1 MVLLLGESCQAL
13 GVLAHRVIGGRGGIA
28 RGSVLG
34 LVNALGAQQS
44 SAADPKPPGVIL
56 ANAGELWW
64 WPEGARGLT
73 PLERHGVPMASAVH
87 YGRYH
92 DAKVNEVPGHRSV
105 GEHIRSVFETV
116 VVGCGLV
123 DEEAKV
129 DVIVVGD
136 TADDLKKY
144 LDDDVVWARVGPMLG
159 CLVVVGGVYSSKEFK
174 CEGFKKF
181 MEEVGF
187 VRASLFLIYVLTQSS
202 VPAPTSST
210 TRPSTAPS
218 PAPAGTRA
226 QLGSPRTA
234 AQSTA
239 PATRW

>member
-1 MVLLLGESCQAL
+1 M
-13 GVLAHRVIGGRGGIA
+13 
-28 RGSVLG
+28 
-34 LVNALGAQQS
+34 
-44 SAADPKPPGVIL
+44 
-56 ANAGELWW
+56 
-64 WPEGARGLT
+64 
-73 PLERHGVPMASAVH
+73 
-87 YGRYH
+87 
-92 DAKVNEVPGHRSV
+92 
-105 GEHIRSVFETV
+105 
-116 VVGCGLV
+116 

-144 LDDDVVWARVGPMLG
+144 LDDDVVWARVDPVLG

-181 MEEVGF
+181 MEEVGS
-187 VRASLFLIYVLTQSS
+187 VPASLFPICVLTQSS
-202 VPAPTSST
+202 APAPTSST

-218 PAPAGTRA
+218 PAPAATRA
-226 QLGSPRTA
+226 QSVSPRTA